1 MANDKGTNQGNGQA
15 KEAVKVSAIEKAQS
29 IRAIAS
35 AWVEKFDPDRPSPK
49 KDLSFS
55 ELVEILGDVDKNIV
69 GEMIVAGEL
78 DPKRGLS
85 KQKAEFF
92 VKVRGKFS
100 IDPNQKNI
108 EDDQLEIAQSVRA
121 YMNENYPNMKKKL
134 TPATITGLDLYEIT
148 DGKVAL
154 KELGFNPRRMKL
166 KHADK
171 KVLTAIKTALGTG
184 QKDAA

>member
-1 MANDKGTNQGNGQA
+1 MAENKGANQGNGQA
-15 KEAVKVSAIEKAQS
+15 KETVKVSAIEKAQS
-29 IRAIAS
+29 IRAISS

-55 ELVEILGDVDKNIV
+55 ELVEILGDIDKNIV
-69 GEMIVAGEL
+69 GELIVAGEL

-85 KQKAEFF
+85 KQKPNFF
-92 VKVRGKFS
+92 IKVRGKFS

-108 EDDQLEIAQSVRA
+108 EDTRLEVAQSVKE
-121 YMNENYPNMKKKL
+121 YMSKNYPNIKKKF
-134 TPATITGLDLYEIT
+134 TPASISGLELYEVT

-166 KHADK
+166 KHADE
-171 KVLTAIKTALGTG
+171 KVLTAIKTALGSG